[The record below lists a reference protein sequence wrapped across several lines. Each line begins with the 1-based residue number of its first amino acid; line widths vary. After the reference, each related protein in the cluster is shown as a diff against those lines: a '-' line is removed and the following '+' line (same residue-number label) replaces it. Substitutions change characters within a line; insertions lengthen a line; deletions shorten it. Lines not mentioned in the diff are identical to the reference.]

1 MIDFP
6 ISGPVELDQWVHT
19 EKDSSFGEFSL
30 KLAKKL
36 VKRKYIVIAVD
47 KGLHEKGI
55 GPIQKRV
62 LFMMV
67 RK

>member
-47 KGLHEKGI
+47 QGLYNSKTGI
-55 GPIQKRV
+55 I
-62 LFMMV
+62 
-67 RK
+67 

>member
-1 MIDFP
+1 MIDYS

-47 KGLHEKGI
+47 KGTYL
-55 GPIQKRV
+55 
-62 LFMMV
+62 L
-67 RK
+67 

>member
-1 MIDFP
+1 MIDFQ
-6 ISGPVELDQWVHT
+6 ISGPVDLDRWVHT

-47 KGLHEKGI
+47 KGTILSWNKI
-55 GPIQKRV
+55 
-62 LFMMV
+62 
-67 RK
+67 